1 MHPFILFAYKQYL
14 TLCNMYLEF
23 SFVFSSRSYELLIKT
38 NEKNEEKT
46 IFKLINAQKH
56 RTYLK
61 AQLVYL

>member
-38 NEKNEEKT
+38 NEKMRKRFLN
-46 IFKLINAQKH
+46 
-56 RTYLK
+56 
-61 AQLVYL
+61 

>member
-38 NEKNEEKT
+38 NEKMKRKRFLN
-46 IFKLINAQKH
+46 
-56 RTYLK
+56 
-61 AQLVYL
+61 

>member
-38 NEKNEEKT
+38 